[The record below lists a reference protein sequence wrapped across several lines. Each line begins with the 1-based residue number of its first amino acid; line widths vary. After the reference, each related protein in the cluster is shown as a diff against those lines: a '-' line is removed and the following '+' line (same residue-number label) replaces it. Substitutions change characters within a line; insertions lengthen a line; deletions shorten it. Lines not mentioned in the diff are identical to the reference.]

1 MKARRSLDGE
11 NHRSLRVH
19 HRTEVLVED
28 ILAWGSLEIGR
39 IPAVEDSRRTGI
51 EEDTDCKSS
60 TCWECGW
67 CSRLSG
73 KKKVD

>member
-11 NHRSLRVH
+11 NHRNLRVH
-19 HRTEVLVED
+19 HRTEVLVKD
-28 ILAWGSLEIGR
+28 ILAGGSLEIGR
-39 IPAVEDSRRTGI
+39 IPAVKDSRRT
-51 EEDTDCKSS
+51 DTDCKDP